1 MSAITKRACAQRL
14 HARCN
19 MAGHEGGGDLG
30 EYVNAAIKRQLFWDT
45 VGAVQERNQDLSPEE
60 AEALA
65 DEALDWTRA
74 TRP

>member
-1 MSAITKRACAQRL
+1 MSKVIRISDDLGKRVQRYL
-14 HARCN
+14 S
-19 MAGHEGGGDLG
+19 HEGSGDLC

-45 VGAVQERNQDLSPEE
+45 VDAVQERNQDLSPEE

-65 DEALDWTRA
+65 DEALDWARA